1 MVVQVLAENH
11 RGKLEWRANI
21 NGEEVTGSHTGRFLL
36 HTYLWPPMP
45 GARILIYVVRRHT

>member
-21 NGEEVTGSHTGRFLL
+21 NNKEVTGSHT
-36 HTYLWPPMP
+36 
-45 GARILIYVVRRHT
+45 

>member
-21 NGEEVTGSHTGRFLL
+21 NSEEVIDSCTRGFLL
-36 HTYLWPPMP
+36 HTDLWLPMP
-45 GARILIYVVRRHT
+45 GARILIYLVRRHT